1 VEADGG
7 SCLAAL
13 GLDSLGLLELSLRVE
28 RRWGVKLGVWSD
40 LQAKLTVEALAALI
54 EQVRA
59 RQTCTGLHLLI
70 SSMTLYASTVHDCRA
85 ETSG

>member
-1 VEADGG
+1 M
-7 SCLAAL
+7 AAL

-40 LQAKLTVEALAALI
+40 LQAKLTLEALAALI

-59 RQTCTGLHLLI
+59 RQTCTG
-70 SSMTLYASTVHDCRA
+70 
-85 ETSG
+85 